1 MVHHAAFG
9 KNFSAL
15 DIAIIDSNS
24 ALLQVVEAIAKGLGV
39 ARVRTFEDPERAL
52 VDLSRSP
59 PDLVLTTWLTR
70 PIDGCSVVRAM
81 RHRDM
86 EPLCRVAAIIS
97 APQPNRRF
105 IETAFRA
112 GAQQFMREPVTPSGL
127 YRRLC
132 WLVADARQLVL
143 RGDRYVI
150 DGIDIVLAA
159 ADQRRPLTRGQHA
172 RDEQDGQHQSDPV
185 LD

>member
-9 KNFSAL
+9 KHVGAL
-15 DIAIIDSNS
+15 DVAIIDSNS
-24 ALLQVVEAIAKGLGV
+24 ALRQVVEAIAKGLDL
-39 ARVRTFEDPERAL
+39 ARVRSFEDPERAL
-52 VDLSRSP
+52 VELSQSP
-59 PDLVLTTWLTR
+59 PDLVLTTWQTR
-70 PIDGCSVVRAM
+70 PIDGCCLVRTM
-81 RHRDM
+81 RHRDL

-97 APQPNRRF
+97 APLPNRRF
-105 IETAFRA
+105 IETAFRS

-150 DGIDIVLAA
+150 DGIDVVLAA
-159 ADQRRPLTRGQHA
+159 ADQRRPLTLGRPA
-172 RDEQDGQHQSDPV
+172 RDEKDGQRQPDPV
-185 LD
+185 LE